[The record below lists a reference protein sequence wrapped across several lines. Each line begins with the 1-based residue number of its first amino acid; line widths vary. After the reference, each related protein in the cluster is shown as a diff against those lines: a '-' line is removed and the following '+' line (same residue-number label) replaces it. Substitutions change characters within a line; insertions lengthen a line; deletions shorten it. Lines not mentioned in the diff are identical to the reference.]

1 MDLLLQP
8 CAPTIGAMPVVSVVL
23 NFLNEERFLEEAV
36 HSVCA
41 QTLTDWE
48 LILVDDGSTDRSTK
62 IARELA
68 AQDARIR
75 YLEHPGHGN
84 KGGSASR
91 NLGVANTTAPY
102 VAFID
107 GDDVWVPTKLAEQV
121 DLLERMPDVAM
132 VSGAFRYWYSWDPA
146 STQPDETFLTGGVA
160 DRRIDPP
167 EAALTI
173 FPLVGVD
180 TFGGPGV
187 DLLVRRSVFDGVGG
201 FEERFRTL
209 YDDASFLIKVFLRYP
224 IYISSRAWL
233 LYRQH
238 EHSSGAGISP
248 SAYLRVR
255 GVFLDW
261 LKDDVERLG
270 DPRVSAALRR
280 ARRQNRYR
288 KLRRPAREMVRRL
301 RARTPAKPAR

>member
-1 MDLLLQP
+1 
-8 CAPTIGAMPVVSVVL
+8 MPVVSVVL

-48 LILVDDGSTDRSTK
+48 LILVDDGSTDRSTQ

-68 AQDARIR
+68 TREARIR
-75 YLEHPGHGN
+75 YLEHPRHENRGMA
-84 KGGSASR
+84 ASR
-91 NLGVANTTAPY
+91 NLGAANTTAPY
-102 VAFID
+102 LAFID

-132 VSGAFRYWYSWDPA
+132 VNGALRCWHSWDPA
-146 STQPDETFLTGGVA
+146 STEPDETVLTGGVA

-173 FPLVGVD
+173 YPLVNVDGAGVD
-180 TFGGPGV
+180 F
-187 DLLVRRSVFDGVGG
+187 LVRRSVFDAVGG

-209 YDDASFLIKVFLRYP
+209 YEDQSFLIRVFLRYP
-224 IYISSRAWL
+224 IYMSSRVWI

-238 EHSSGAGISP
+238 DDSCCAQISQP
-248 SAYLRVR
+248 AYLRVR

-270 DPRVSAALRR
+270 DRRVSAALRR
-280 ARRQNRYR
+280 ARRQNRLD
-288 KLRRPAREMVRRL
+288 KLHAFRSAMIHRL
-301 RARTPAKPAR
+301 RARIPAKYKDPLKSSVRLARSYFAGNR

>member
-1 MDLLLQP
+1 M
-8 CAPTIGAMPVVSVVL
+8 SVVL

-36 HSVCA
+36 HSVCN
-41 QTLTDWE
+41 QTLQDWE
-48 LILVDDGSTDRSTK
+48 LILVDDGSTDQSTK

-68 AQDARIR
+68 TRDARIR
-75 YLEHPGHGN
+75 CIDHPGHEN

-102 VAFID
+102 IAFID

-121 DLLERMPDVAM
+121 ELLERMPGVAM
-132 VSGAFRYWYSWDPA
+132 VNGALRYWYGWDPA
-146 STQPDETFLTGGVA
+146 ATEEDETVLTGGVA

-173 FPLVGVD
+173 YPLVLVD
-180 TFGGPGV
+180 GAGV
-187 DLLVRRSVFDGVGG
+187 DLLVRRSVFDAVGG
-201 FEERFRTL
+201 FEERFRGM
-209 YDDASFLIKVFLRYP
+209 YDEQSLLVKVFLRYP

-238 EHSSGAGISP
+238 DDSCCARISQ
-248 SAYLRVR
+248 SAYFRVR
-255 GVFLDW
+255 GAFLDW

-280 ARRQNRYR
+280 ARRRNRLEQLHVPTPDMAY
-288 KLRRPAREMVRRL
+288 RL
-301 RARTPAKPAR
+301 RSRIPAKYKDPVKRCVRLARSYRARSR

>member
-1 MDLLLQP
+1 
-8 CAPTIGAMPVVSVVL
+8 MPVVSVVL

-36 HSVCA
+36 RSVCA
-41 QTLTDWE
+41 QTLADWE
-48 LILVDDGSTDRSTK
+48 LILVDDGSTDRSTQ

-68 AQDARIR
+68 ARDVRIR
-75 YLEHPGHGN
+75 YLDHQGHENQGA
-84 KGGSASR
+84 SASR
-91 NLGVANTTAPY
+91 NLGVANTAAPY
-102 VAFID
+102 IAFID

-146 STQPDETFLTGGVA
+146 STKSDETFLTGGVA
-160 DRRIDPP
+160 DGRIDPP

-187 DLLVRRSVFDGVGG
+187 DLLVRRSVFDAVGG
-201 FEERFRTL
+201 FEERFRIM

-224 IYISSRAWL
+224 IYVSSRAWL

-238 EHSSGAGISP
+238 EHSSDAGMSE

-255 GVFLDW
+255 GVFLNW
-261 LKDDVERLG
+261 LKDDVKRLG
-270 DPRVSAALRR
+270 DRRVSAALRR
-280 ARRQNRYR
+280 ARRQNSYG
-288 KLRRPAREMVRRL
+288 KFSWPARKMVRRL
-301 RARTPAKPAR
+301 RARTPAKRKDR

>member
-1 MDLLLQP
+1 
-8 CAPTIGAMPVVSVVL
+8 
-23 NFLNEERFLEEAV
+23 
-36 HSVCA
+36 
-41 QTLTDWE
+41 
-48 LILVDDGSTDRSTK
+48 
-62 IARELA
+62 
-68 AQDARIR
+68 
-75 YLEHPGHGN
+75 HPGHENRGMA
-84 KGGSASR
+84 ASR

-102 VAFID
+102 IAFID

-132 VSGAFRYWYSWDPA
+132 VGGAFRYWYSWDPA
-146 STQPDETFLTGGVA
+146 SKEVDQTFLTGGVA

-180 TFGGPGV
+180 TDGGPGM
-187 DLLVRRSVFDGVGG
+187 DLLVRRSVFDAVDG

-209 YDDASFLIKVFLRYP
+209 YDEASLLIKIFLRYP
-224 IYISSRAWL
+224 IYISSRAWI

-238 EHSSGAGISP
+238 ENSSDAGISE
-248 SAYLRVR
+248 STYRRVR

-261 LKDDVERLG
+261 VKDDVERLG

-280 ARRQNRYR
+280 ARRRNRYE
-288 KLRRPAREMVRRL
+288 KLYGFKSRTVHRL
-301 RARTPAKPAR
+301 RSRTPAKYKDPVKRYVQLARRYGTSRK

>member
-1 MDLLLQP
+1 
-8 CAPTIGAMPVVSVVL
+8 MPGVSVVL
-23 NFLNEERFLEEAV
+23 IFLNEERFLEEAV
-36 HSVCA
+36 RSVCA
-41 QTLTDWE
+41 QTLADWE
-48 LILVDDGSTDRSTK
+48 LILVDDGSTDRSTQ

-68 AQDARIR
+68 ARDARIR
-75 YLEHPGHGN
+75 YVDHPGHEN
-84 KGGSASR
+84 KGASASR

-102 VAFID
+102 IAFID

-132 VSGAFRYWYSWDPA
+132 IGGASRYWYSWDPA
-146 STQPDETFLTGGVA
+146 ATQPDETVLTGGIA

-187 DLLVRRSVFDGVGG
+187 DLLVRRSVFDAVGG
-201 FEERFRTL
+201 FEDRFRIM

-224 IYISSRAWL
+224 IYISSRAWI

-238 EHSSGAGISP
+238 ENSSDAGMTEF
-248 SAYLRVR
+248 AYLRVR

-261 LKDDVERLG
+261 LKDDVMQLG

-280 ARRQNRYR
+280 ARRQNGY
-288 KLRRPAREMVRRL
+288 KKFRRPAREMVRRL
-301 RARTPAKPAR
+301 RARTPANPAR

>member
-1 MDLLLQP
+1 
-8 CAPTIGAMPVVSVVL
+8 MPGVSVVL

-36 HSVCA
+36 RSVCA
-41 QTLTDWE
+41 QTLADWE
-48 LILVDDGSTDRSTK
+48 LILVDDGSTDRSTQ

-68 AQDARIR
+68 ARDARIR
-75 YLEHPGHGN
+75 YVDHPGHEN

-102 VAFID
+102 IAFID

-121 DLLERMPDVAM
+121 ELLERMPDVAM
-132 VSGAFRYWYSWDPA
+132 VNGALHCWYSWDPA
-146 STQPDETFLTGGVA
+146 STQPDETVLTGGVV

-167 EAALTI
+167 KAALTI
-173 FPLVGVD
+173 YPLVDVD
-180 TFGGPGV
+180 GAGV
-187 DLLVRRSVFDGVGG
+187 DLLVRRSVFDAVGG
-201 FEERFRTL
+201 FEERFRGM
-209 YDDASFLIKVFLRYP
+209 YDDQSFLIKVFLRYP
-224 IYISSRAWL
+224 IYISSRAWI

-238 EHSSGAGISP
+238 DESCCEQISQA
-248 SAYLRVR
+248 AYLRVR

-270 DPRVSAALRR
+270 DRRVSAALRR

-288 KLRRPAREMVRRL
+288 KLRRPAGEMVRGL
-301 RARTPAKPAR
+301 VARTPGKRKEQ